1 MHKHHNQRQIGP
13 CSMNANWR
21 NKSLT
26 GAACASPYVLSSRCG
41 GCSPLPWCG
50 ILCIPANQGT
60 QGSGAA
66 QSAERSVAVGRGRRY
81 EDAGRPVP
89 VRFRQPRQEGNVPP

>member
-50 ILCIPANQGT
+50 ILCIPASQGT

-66 QSAERSVAVGRGRRY
+66 RSAERSVAVGRGRRY
-81 EDAGRPVP
+81 EGRPAP
-89 VRFRQPRQEGNVPP
+89 VRFRQPRQEGNVPA